1 MALVSGAEQVTLSAV
16 VNGRPVEAM
25 VEARL
30 LLVYW
35 LRDHLGLTGTH
46 IGCETGQCGS
56 CAVLLDG
63 RPVKSCTLLAA
74 QADDAAITTVEG
86 LAGPGEL
93 HPLQQAFIEEHGL
106 QCGFCTPGFLISAA
120 ALLDETPHPT
130 EAEVREALHGN
141 LCRCTGYQNIVRA
154 VLRAAGR
161 PR

>member
-1 MALVSGAEQVTLSAV
+1 MTLVSEAEQVTLSAV
-16 VNGRPVEAM
+16 VNGRPIEAT

-106 QCGFCTPGFLISAA
+106 QCGFCTPG
-120 ALLDETPHPT
+120 
-130 EAEVREALHGN
+130 
-141 LCRCTGYQNIVRA
+141 
-154 VLRAAGR
+154 
-161 PR
+161 